1 MVVKEIP
8 VDVGNEATEIA
19 DEVVE
24 EVLEEIEE
32 IQEEEAKP
40 NKPVA
45 KITKATAK
53 RQSKKEDPTVVD
65 LKQRMPCPVCKKMY
79 TLHSLLYTHKCTIDA
94 REKKKKSLGNLLH
107 NRLKRQSLSR
117 NL

>member
-8 VDVGNEATEIA
+8 VVTDSENLEAP
-19 DEVVE
+19 E
-24 EVLEEIEE
+24 EVEGVFDEGLEEVGDFQEDRTEE
-32 IQEEEAKP
+32 TKP

-45 KITKATAK
+45 KITKAK
-53 RQSKKEDPTVVD
+53 RQSKKEDPAVVD

-94 REKKKKSLGNLLH
+94 REKIKKY
-107 NRLKRQSLSR
+107 
-117 NL
+117 